1 MPNSINSLSPDFR
14 DFLLNRNL
22 VTDTVTNNGLDT
34 LLAGIGLPITDVGTY
49 PESVQPSGNII
60 TDGDLYKDLNLITNK
75 FQGSDNDY
83 QLISINYTSNNPPT
97 SAFIYSSNYA
107 EDDGILSD
115 TLNTPA
121 NGPFQGGNIREFN
134 TGKNLYFDPSKQTLV
149 SLDSFGA
156 PNVQY
161 TNYQEINN
169 GIVNNA
175 IDVLGSILTGGG
187 VGIGNNGNGT
197 TLVPDF
203 DLRSTLLGR
212 VLGGTGVIADTPL
225 GQAGAKYLALALANN
240 AAFGLQQETIGHL
253 NLNPLN
259 IAMNGVDS
267 ILIPNYSITVPK
279 STLGRVLDFGARVLG
294 FESPISLFERSSS
307 IFTSGPDGNPISN
320 IERANSQIS
329 NTGKGQVLAM
339 FANVKQNKFR
349 PGFSDRRVRGEGIN
363 HNIYAFGTT
372 DGGVLDLLKAPAQ
385 ESLNS
390 GSNSQDLLNE
400 NDYTTAP
407 EAGGSIGFESNYGKI
422 TSELDGLAT
431 GPLSN
436 FNESP
441 NNINN
446 TYGEDG
452 TLIDK
457 YIWGDTNSNAP
468 GKRIFNYD
476 QFSSKESLL
485 YKTQS
490 LFKTNKMRTLT
501 SGKSVVGETKG
512 EIQSAVRNGG
522 FVSKGSGVLSQ
533 TALQGQVNGE
543 IDGTLDAENV
553 FCRTWTT
560 FDRYN
565 QVSDLQK
572 SSGINT
578 NTKYR
583 KGYNDGDS
591 VLGNNGFVKI
601 GSYVGDSDRG
611 DIKNFM
617 FSLENLAWADNH
629 ESLIECEKGPGDLM
643 TGRRGRIMW
652 FPPYDLTVT
661 ENVAVNW
668 ESTNFIGRGEPIYTY
683 NNTERSGT
691 LQFKI
696 VVDHPSYLNAIRSE
710 SDDYIASFFAGC
722 IDIDPILAEKLTVLE
737 KSEIETKSGPPPT
750 SKEPAKQT
758 PSIEQFTVYLPNDVA
773 IPFEYPTYE
782 NKFSEEL
789 NSGVGT
795 TIDSGTV
802 SENKSTSTDRNNFGL
817 NGDKN
822 PGLESEGGWITF
834 GGIAKLKKALIEE
847 CPACTIDIK
856 GYASGQGEKINPD
869 GNKQIQINRANE
881 LRKWIEEQILKDDQN
896 IKDEKIKFDDR
907 FKPWNDTNKVGG
919 VTSCA
924 ADDTNTSIHDT
935 NCLKLGRKA
944 VATFKFDP
952 ELALKLTD
960 NEKDPVVTPEEKWRV
975 SKKITN
981 RFYNECNYFEKL
993 EQEDAVVY
1001 SSLKE
1006 KLKFFHPAFHAIT
1019 PEGLNSR
1026 LTFLQQC
1033 TRQGPTN
1040 VGDGPDNLAF
1050 GRPPVCILRLGD
1062 FYHTKIVIDN
1072 IGISYE
1078 PLVWDLNPE
1087 GIGVQPMIATVD
1099 LSFKMIGGQSMKGP
1113 INKLQNAV
1121 SFNFFGNTQ
1130 IYDERADKIAKV
1142 SDVAK
1147 SLAGEDRGLK
1157 NLISIDGQYTIVP
1170 GIENLTK
1177 AIAKDNEGNIGGIN
1191 GDSNETVAVDQEVL
1205 ADKSTQQEAV
1215 TPSLETDDN
1224 KVIEAIKIKNASIS
1238 DGDLNMTYSFT
1249 PSEGANELLL
1259 TGSYTGKIYLT
1270 PQSEG
1275 LGSVPPP
1282 SQYLGDIQINT
1293 NDTTGVIVKGIG
1305 QNEDEK
1311 VLDKTAREFNILIE
1325 LNEEAI
1331 TFNNTYQTANLII
1344 SVSFNN
1350 KGKTKRNK
1358 NI

>member
-49 PESVQPSGNII
+49 PESIQPSADIV
-60 TDGDLYKDLNLITNK
+60 TDGDLYKDLNLVTNK

-97 SAFIYSSNYA
+97 SAFIYSSNYV

-134 TGKNLYFDPSKQTLV
+134 TGKNLYFDPSKQTIV

-187 VGIGNNGNGT
+187 VGIGGGANGT

-240 AAFGLQQETIGHL
+240 VAFGLQQETIGHL

-294 FESPISLFERSSS
+294 FESPISLYSRESS
-307 IFTSGPDGNPISN
+307 IFTSENPISN
-320 IERANSQIS
+320 IERALSQIS

-349 PGFSDRRVRGEGIN
+349 PGFSDRRVRGEDQDGDGRARRGEGLN
-363 HNIYAFGTT
+363 PNIYAFGNNNGGVIDFLNVTTSNPNGNGDINDETTFT
-372 DGGVLDLLKAPAQ
+372 DGLGTVDENTPI
-385 ESLNS
+385 
-390 GSNSQDLLNE
+390 SQ
-400 NDYTTAP
+400 
-407 EAGGSIGFESNYGKI
+407 SNYK
-422 TSELDGLAT
+422 LDGLISEAGFNGRT
-431 GPLSN
+431 DSDTSPLD
-436 FNESP
+436 F
-441 NNINN
+441 
-446 TYGEDG
+446 TDFDG
-452 TLIDK
+452 VTK
-457 YIWGDTNSNAP
+457 YSWGDTNDNKKARETFASDL
-468 GKRIFNYD
+468 FN
-476 QFSSKESLL
+476 SPNSILT
-485 YKTQS
+485 KTQN
-490 LFKTNKMRTLT
+490 LFNSGKMRTLV
-501 SGKSVVGETKG
+501 SGEVGTKKNMLDPV
-512 EIQSAVRNGG
+512 QSAVRQGG
-522 FVSKGSGVLSQ
+522 LISKGSGVL
-533 TALQGQVNGE
+533 TEAANNGNFGD
-543 IDGTLDAENV
+543 IDNV
-553 FCRTWTT
+553 FCRTWST
-560 FDRYN
+560 FNRYN
-565 QVSDLQK
+565 QVENLQK

-578 NTKYR
+578 NTAYR
-583 KGYNDGDS
+583 RGYNDGDS

-601 GSYVGDSDRG
+601 GPYVGDSTPDSDG
-611 DIKNFM
+611 NTNIKNFM
-617 FSLENLAWADNH
+617 FSLENLAWADNP
-629 ESLIECEKGPGDLM
+629 ESLTECEKGPGDLM
-643 TGRRGRIMW
+643 TGLKGRIMW

-696 VVDHPSYLNAIRSE
+696 VVDHPSYLNAIRTE

-722 IDIDPILAEKLTVLE
+722 TDIDPILAEKLTVVE
-737 KSEIETKSGPPPT
+737 RSEIETKSGPPLS
-750 SKEPAKQT
+750 SKEPEKQT
-758 PSIEQFTVYLPNDVA
+758 PSIEQFTVYLPNDVS
-773 IPFEYPTYE
+773 IPFLYPTYE

-802 SENKSTSTDRNNFGL
+802 SENKNSSTDRNNFGL

-847 CPACTIDIK
+847 CPACTIDVK
-856 GYASGQGEKINPD
+856 GYASYQGQDFNPN

-881 LRKWIEEQILKDDQN
+881 LRKWIEEQILVDDEN
-896 IKDEKIKFDDR
+896 IKSGKITFDDR

-919 VTSCA
+919 VTGCETFTQGIN
-924 ADDTNTSIHDT
+924 DDY
-935 NCLKLGRKA
+935 CLKEARKS
-944 VATFKFDP
+944 VAKFTFDS

-960 NEKDPVVTPEEKWRV
+960 NEKDPVVTPQEKWRV

-1040 VGDGPDNLAF
+1040 VGNSPDNLAF

-1130 IYDERADKIAKV
+1130 IYDERADKIAKT

-1147 SLAGEDRGLK
+1147 SLGGSDEGVKYLT
-1157 NLISIDGQYTIVP
+1157 SIDNQYTIVP
-1170 GIENLTK
+1170 GLTVMEPTVETTEEQ
-1177 AIAKDNEGNIGGIN
+1177 IKDGIN
-1191 GDSNETVAVDQEVL
+1191 GNGNETVGVDQEVL
-1205 ADKSTQQEAV
+1205 AEDVNSSQPQESEPISDNTEISKKIGIKSINYDSNSGSLKITCNFNGSEFKLSEIISGNNKTSPIKCNIIVINGNSTTNEQSNIGSFLISYNTPTTTDIEFG
-1215 TPSLETDDN
+1215 TPSQADSTIKEFTVEIAVDDY
-1224 KVIEAIKIKNASIS
+1224 KDYLDNA
-1238 DGDLNMTYSFT
+1238 
-1249 PSEGANELLL
+1249 
-1259 TGSYTGKIYLT
+1259 
-1270 PQSEG
+1270 
-1275 LGSVPPP
+1275 LGST
-1282 SQYLGDIQINT
+1282 STL
-1293 NDTTGVIVKGIG
+1293 KL
-1305 QNEDEK
+1305 EK
-1311 VLDKTAREFNILIE
+1311 TVGGKFAGTSNI
-1325 LNEEAI
+1325 
-1331 TFNNTYQTANLII
+1331 
-1344 SVSFNN
+1344 SFN
-1350 KGKTKRNK
+1350 
-1358 NI
+1358 